1 MRGRRVAGGCCR
13 YLNDPDHAVHF
24 TSQVVEPMAEMDKL
38 DAQPNTVLLEPLI
51 RVSRARRTF
60 WFFSPRICVPAG
72 GLLDDGG

>member
-1 MRGRRVAGGCCR
+1 
-13 YLNDPDHAVHF
+13 
-24 TSQVVEPMAEMDKL
+24 MAEMDKL